1 MLSLKSFSGSEYEKK
16 QGNKI
21 DKELPYFITLITL
34 LATSGLGPYTIL
46 KKIVDINLLPTIK
59 AESSKIIKR
68 IDMLGIDPL
77 KALSQAKERPSSKA
91 LGEFLGG
98 YVSAIQSGGNVIS
111 YLKSKMFSSYEM
123 LESREKQSIEK
134 ISGIVHAYLTVQIVI
149 LAVFIL
155 IAAVGSSPL
164 TVLMGNGVQTSSD
177 PPFMLLAIPPII
189 SVAFMKIAQYL
200 NKANIGEV
208 EVKKLIRYGLP
219 PILAAVI
226 LVITNVLSSLH
237 INAYI
242 LGSGLV
248 AASIW
253 PTIRFNKMYKANL
266 DAETST
272 PQILRDITE
281 ARKAGIG
288 PEKCIIHACKR
299 KDFDTFT
306 PIANGISNKLEWGI
320 PLSNIFDTIQNEI
333 KNFQVLISFRILFEI
348 IFSGGGNVNTLDTL
362 ADTSE
367 KIQNIEKTKRE
378 MLKPYIIVGFMLVS
392 ITGFTTI
399 LTIQSFSDIN
409 EQKSI
414 GHSTLGQNDKA
425 KPGETNSFIE
435 LVSVAIILQA
445 WLAGLFIGKIT
456 KGAFSGGFLFSIL
469 LTVITMIT
477 IMSIQSHIV
486 NLGSIIKSP
495 T

>member
-1 MLSLKSFSGSEYEKK
+1 MLSLKSLTQSEYGKK

-21 DKELPYFITLITL
+21 EKELPYFITLLTL

-46 KKIVDINLLPTIK
+46 KKIVEINLLPTIK
-59 AESSKIIKR
+59 AESVKILKR
-68 IDMLGIDPL
+68 IDMLGVDPL
-77 KALSQAKERPSSKA
+77 TALSQAKDKPSSKA

-123 LESREKQSIEK
+123 LENREKQSIEK
-134 ISGIVHAYLTVQIVI
+134 VSGIVHAYLTAQIVI

-164 TVLMGNGVQTSSD
+164 TVLMGNGGETNSD
-177 PPFMLLAIPPII
+177 PPYALLTIPPIMSI
-189 SVAFMKIAQYL
+189 VFMKIAQSL
-200 NKANIGEV
+200 NKGNIGEV
-208 EVKKLIRYGLP
+208 EVKKLILYGVP
-219 PILAAVI
+219 AILAAVI
-226 LVITNVLSSLH
+226 LIFTNIFTSLH

-266 DAETST
+266 DAEAAT

-299 KDFDTFT
+299 KDFETFT

-320 PLSNIFDTIQNEI
+320 PLSNIFDTIQSQV

-367 KIQNIEKTKRE
+367 KIHNIEKTKRE
-378 MLKPYIIVGFMLVS
+378 MLKPYIMVGFMLVT

-409 EQKSI
+409 DQKSI
-414 GHSTLGQNDKA
+414 GHNTLGQNDNA
-425 KPGETNSFIE
+425 KPSKTNSFIE
-435 LVSVAIILQA
+435 LVSMAIIAQA

-456 KGAFSGGFLFSIL
+456 KGAFSGGFLFSIV
-469 LTVITMIT
+469 LTIITMVA
-477 IMSIQSHIV
+477 IMSIQFHIV
-486 NLGSIIKSP
+486 NMSNLIKSP